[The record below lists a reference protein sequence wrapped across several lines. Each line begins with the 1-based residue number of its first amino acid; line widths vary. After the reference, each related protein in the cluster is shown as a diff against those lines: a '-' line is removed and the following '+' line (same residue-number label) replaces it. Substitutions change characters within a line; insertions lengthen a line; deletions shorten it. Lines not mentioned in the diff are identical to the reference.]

1 MNANWCKRA
10 TSGPLTRRPTSG
22 PAVSRICLRDTNV
35 RHSFR
40 KYDISNKEIHKNVSV
55 VKRIG
60 KEGSIVGAAA
70 RVFAAGGRF
79 IKCWCF

>member
-1 MNANWCKRA
+1 M
-10 TSGPLTRRPTSG
+10 
-22 PAVSRICLRDTNV
+22 